1 MLLYTDAYSK
11 SRDLLLSVA
20 STICSLVKE
29 RLTYMGK
36 FSLGTDELRALLDV
50 GIRTTVHICTAA
62 HAVMYIVAS
71 SR

>member
-1 MLLYTDAYSK
+1 
-11 SRDLLLSVA
+11 
-20 STICSLVKE
+20 
-29 RLTYMGK
+29 MGK